1 MSTVYSGLDIFL
13 RSILR
18 VQMNLQRCID
28 THTNININI
37 NINKLPLN
45 KPIATLVAVLY
56 ISAVI

>member
-1 MSTVYSGLDIFL
+1 
-13 RSILR
+13 
-18 VQMNLQRCID
+18 MNLQRCID